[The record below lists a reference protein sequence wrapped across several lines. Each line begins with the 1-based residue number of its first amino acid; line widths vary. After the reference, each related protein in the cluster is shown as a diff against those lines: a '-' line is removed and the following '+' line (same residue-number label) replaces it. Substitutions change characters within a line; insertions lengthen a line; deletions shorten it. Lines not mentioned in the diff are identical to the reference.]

1 MNILVLGGSGK
12 VGKAVTKELVN
23 HVDVSKVVL
32 GVLDRNRGESYLS
45 ILGSPKAFV
54 DIVDVTEHDHL
65 VKIMKRFD
73 VIVNCVYHSTILE
86 VTQAAIEAKVDI
98 IDPGGFYYNTIKLM
112 KLDEEI
118 KRAGIT
124 LLHGCGSGPG
134 LHNVVAKYA
143 STQLDSTDEIH
154 IRAGATAASGE
165 NTAIQYSGVSI
176 RTIIDE
182 ATMSPV
188 VYDNGEYKTI
198 SCLSGLEMVR
208 FPDPIG
214 LKPTYY
220 SLHTETLTL
229 SKYLPGVKIVD
240 VKVVFSDEEIS
251 RLSPLVEIGLIK
263 KDPIIY
269 KGTPIVPREF
279 LDFVLTSREKQAE
292 KKEEEKGNQF
302 RASVIWVTGKQNQE
316 QVRLTYEFIVEHD
329 KRWGNIKAG
338 VPLAIGALM
347 LGRGEITKRGFT
359 VPEECIDSFRFIQ
372 EVKKRGFI
380 FQETIE
386 RTRNL

>member
-1 MNILVLGGSGK
+1 
-12 VGKAVTKELVN
+12 
-23 HVDVSKVVL
+23 
-32 GVLDRNRGESYLS
+32 
-45 ILGSPKAFV
+45 
-54 DIVDVTEHDHL
+54 
-65 VKIMKRFD
+65 
-73 VIVNCVYHSTILE
+73 

-134 LHNVVAKYA
+134 LHNIIVKYG

-154 IRAGATAASGE
+154 IRAGATAASRE

-198 SCLSGLEMVR
+198 PCLSGMEMVR

-229 SKYLPGVKIVD
+229 SKYLQGVKIID
-240 VKVVFSDEEIS
+240 VKVVFSDEEIR
-251 RLSPLVEIGLIK
+251 RLSPLVEIGLIG
-263 KDPIIY
+263 KDPILY

-292 KKEEEKGNQF
+292 KKEEEDGNQF
-302 RASVIWVTGKQNQE
+302 RASVIWLTGKQNQE

-338 VPLAIGALM
+338 VPLAIGAIM
-347 LGRGEITKRGFT
+347 LGRGEITKQGFT

-372 EVKKRGFI
+372 EVKKRGFN
-380 FQETIE
+380 FKETIE